1 MSDQGAAQGAAKA
14 NAPGSVPG
22 LVLGIVGAALCWCY
36 GVGLVPSII
45 GLVLSG
51 KARKALATEAGKY
64 QGQGM
69 ATAGF
74 VLSIIGL
81 ILSIIFIVI
90 YVIVF
95 IVALSSNSSFR
106 GLF

>member
-1 MSDQGAAQGAAKA
+1 MSDQGTVKP
-14 NAPGSVPG
+14 NAPGAVPG
-22 LVLGIVGAALCWCY
+22 LVLGIVGAALSWCY
-36 GVGLVPSII
+36 GVGLIPSII
-45 GLVLSG
+45 GLVMSV
-51 KARKALATEAGKY
+51 KARKALAAEPAKY

-81 ILSIIFIVI
+81 ILSVIFVVVIVI
-90 YVIVF
+90 AI
-95 IVALSSNSSFR
+95 IVAVSSNSAFR